1 MAPKSNKLLTFEL
14 VIFLIGISFSEAS
27 RSMTMVQIPIHL
39 RELGANIQ
47 QVGFFFSSVLVFSLV
62 LRVFGGWLSDSIGR
76 LRAIT
81 LGSLAGILGYLP
93 YAFATTW
100 QVALLGPAL
109 LAVSTALIAP
119 SYLAFIADNAPKDKR
134 ARAFGLAEAIRTI
147 AWIIGP
153 PLGGFLAE
161 TISARALFLAASLT
175 FSVATFIFWGLRS
188 RIPPGLQKD
197 KQPTSWG
204 TLKKSML
211 EMGGL
216 LISGGLVTWILITDG
231 TFDIG
236 IKLSRDLMPVYLTEI
251 GGLSKTAIGQLDG
264 INGLAWAVGSLAAGW
279 YIERTSQR
287 AGVAT
292 GLFLLACSQVMF
304 ALTLSPLGFGV
315 SWALM
320 GLGGSVLDPALN
332 TLVAEGVPSRLRGM
346 TYGLLATSLGLI
358 SLPFPWLGAQIWT
371 WIGPK
376 APFILSAILAIVAI
390 TPAWIK
396 LIPPKTHPD
405 DVQAGGPLMP
415 SDNPLK

>member
-1 MAPKSNKLLTFEL
+1 MKPKSNNLLNAEL

-39 RELGANIQ
+39 RELGADIQ

-100 QVALLGPAL
+100 QMALLGPAL
-109 LAVSTALIAP
+109 LAISTALIAP
-119 SYLAFIADNAPKDKR
+119 SYAAYIADNAPKDKR
-134 ARAFGLAEAIRTI
+134 ARAFGVAEAIRTI
-147 AWIIGP
+147 AWIVGP

-161 TISARALFLAASLT
+161 TVNARALFLAASLS
-175 FSVATFIFWGLRS
+175 FSMAAFIFWGLR
-188 RIPPGLQKD
+188 RRLPPETRQSE
-197 KQPTSWG
+197 QPTNWP
-204 TLKKSML
+204 TLKKSLL
-211 EMGGL
+211 EMFAL
-216 LISGGLVTWILITDG
+216 LVSGGLVTWILITDG

-236 IKLSRDLMPVYLTEI
+236 IKLSRDLMPVYLAEI

-264 INGLAWAVGSLAAGW
+264 INGLAWAAGSLMAGW

-292 GLFLLACSQVMF
+292 GLILLACSQVMF

-332 TLVAEGVPSRLRGM
+332 SLVAEGVPSRLRGM

-376 APFILSAILAIVAI
+376 APFLLTAILAVLAI
-390 TPAWIK
+390 TPAWLK

-405 DVQAGGPLMP
+405 DAP
-415 SDNPLK
+415 SGSLLVPADDD